1 MALSTLEIVLY
12 LKKYTYLHY
21 WKAAI
26 ILLKICHPFL
36 EIKYSQAMS
45 KEIVLH
51 CPHKNICSQSVC
63 STIDFI
69 IFIFDK

>member
-1 MALSTLEIVLY
+1 MVLSTLEIVLY
-12 LKKYTYLHY
+12 FKNIYLHY
-21 WKAAI
+21 WKVAN
-26 ILLKICHPFL
+26 ILLKDLSFV

-51 CPHKNICSQSVC
+51 CPHKNIY

-69 IFIFDK
+69 IFIFIR